1 MTQFSKMYFRVI
13 PLLSLAIF
21 LIGFGGAVTA
31 QDAAPASSTGA
42 QTPQTSAQRP
52 AQTPAPTPAESAPA
66 ITPSPT
72 QGTVIRAESKLVI
85 VDAVVTDKKGSYVHD
100 LKQSDF
106 KVYEDNKEQSV
117 SSFSS
122 GVDAAQQANTTIR
135 RYMVLFFDNASMA
148 MPDQIQAR
156 AAAAKF
162 IDSNAGP
169 ERLMAIAEFGGTLR
183 VTQNFTTNADVLHA
197 AVKHEKTAYV
207 ASNTSDTGS
216 AGAIG
221 GPSLLGISSGEAE
234 FGARTMLLSL
244 RTMAR
249 NLQSVPGRKMLVL
262 FSAGFQLDST
272 TRSELLATIDACN
285 KANVAVYS
293 LDVRGLMAPVPGGM
307 ARNDAISAPSS
318 ISSTDPLP
326 DPPNRLAPTHDVAQP
341 RFVLASFSPASSAA
355 FEPQRP
361 GGGGG
366 GGTGGGAGGGG
377 GGSHGGGGGTG
388 GGTSGGGTGGK
399 TGGGTGTTGTGG
411 GKTGGTPTTGTP
423 GGTRGGT
430 VPPNYNPYNNLNGN
444 PFENAHN
451 IIPNIPNVSTN
462 QEVLAT
468 LADGTGGFTIFNTND
483 LAGGLDRISKEGSEF
498 YILGYVPKD
507 SPEGSCHALKVKMNR
522 GGLNVRARS
531 GYCNVRPE
539 NPLAGKP
546 VEKQLEARAA
556 ASGQAGSIH
565 GNIESPYFYT
575 GPNVA
580 RVNLS
585 MEIPADSL
593 KFDKDKGKF
602 HSTVNVLGIA
612 SKPDGTVG
620 ARFSDTVDL
629 DMQKDDLKA
638 FQKESYHYQNQFDA
652 VPGEYKLTVVL
663 SGGGDAFGKFE
674 TPLHIDAWDGKTLSL
689 GGVAI
694 TNAATRVSDTPT
706 GLDSVL
712 LEDHTPLIVKG
723 LQVVPSATNR
733 FKKTDNV
740 IMYTEIYEPLLTS
753 DDAVN
758 IAFAYH
764 IIERASNRDVLFT
777 GAMPANDFIQKGSPV
792 IPVGLKV
799 NVKDL
804 PAGSYKLMVQAVDS
818 AKHNA
823 PNRTVDFDVV
833 D

>member
-1 MTQFSKMYFRVI
+1 MVLLGEHMMTQTSKMYSRVA
-13 PLLSLAIF
+13 PLLLLAVF
-21 LIGFGGAVTA
+21 LVGFGGAVTA
-31 QDAAPASSTGA
+31 QDAAPASSTPA
-42 QTPQTSAQRP
+42 QTPQVE
-52 AQTPAPTPAESAPA
+52 AQTPAQAPASAAGVTPAP
-66 ITPSPT
+66 PQSP
-72 QGTVIRAESKLVI
+72 VIRAESKLVI
-85 VDAVVTDKKGSYVHD
+85 VDAVVTDKKGAYVHD
-100 LKQSDF
+100 LKQGDF

-122 GVDAAQQANTTIR
+122 GVDAALQANTTIR

-183 VTQNFTTNADVLHA
+183 ITQNFTTNADVLHA

-216 AGAIG
+216 AGSIG
-221 GPSLLGISSGEAE
+221 GPSQLGISTGEAE

-249 NLQSVPGRKMLVL
+249 NLQGVPGRKMLVL
-262 FSAGFQLDST
+262 FSAGFPLDPT

-307 ARNDAISAPSS
+307 ARNDVAPTPSS
-318 ISSTDPLP
+318 ISSTIRLP
-326 DPPNRLAPTHDVAQP
+326 DPPNHLSTTHDAAQP
-341 RFVLASFSPASSAA
+341 RLVLASYSPTSSSA
-355 FEPQRP
+355 FEPQHP
-361 GGGGG
+361 GGGG
-366 GGTGGGAGGGG
+366 GGTGGGAGGGA
-377 GGSHGGGGGTG
+377 GGSHGGGGGTSG
-388 GGTSGGGTGGK
+388 GGTSGTGGTGGK
-399 TGGGTGTTGTGG
+399 TGGGTGTTGT
-411 GKTGGTPTTGTP
+411 P

-430 VPPNYNPYNNLNGN
+430 VPTNYNPYNNLNGN

-451 IIPNIPNVSTN
+451 IIPNIPSVSTN
-462 QEVLAT
+462 EEVLET
-468 LADGTGGFTIFNTND
+468 LADGTGGFSIFNTND
-483 LAGGLDRISKEGSEF
+483 LAGGLDRISKEGNEF

-507 SPEGSCHALKVKMNR
+507 SPEGSCHTLKVKMNS
-522 GGLNVRARS
+522 GGLNVRART

-546 VEKQLEARAA
+546 VEKQLEARATA
-556 ASGQAGSIH
+556 TGQAGSIH
-565 GNIESPYFYT
+565 GNMESPYFYT

-674 TPLHIDAWDGKTLSL
+674 TPLHIDAWDGNTLST
-689 GGVAI
+689 GGIVM
-694 TNAATRVSDTPT
+694 TNAATRVADTPT
-706 GLDSVL
+706 GLDSIL

-740 IMYTEIYEPLLTS
+740 IMYTEVYEPLLTS
-753 DDAVN
+753 DDPPKIAV
-758 IAFAYH
+758 AYH
-764 IIERASNRDVLFT
+764 IFERATGKDVMFT

-804 PAGSYKLMVQAVDS
+804 PVGGYRLMVQAVDS

-823 PNRTVDFDVV
+823 PNRTVDFDVI